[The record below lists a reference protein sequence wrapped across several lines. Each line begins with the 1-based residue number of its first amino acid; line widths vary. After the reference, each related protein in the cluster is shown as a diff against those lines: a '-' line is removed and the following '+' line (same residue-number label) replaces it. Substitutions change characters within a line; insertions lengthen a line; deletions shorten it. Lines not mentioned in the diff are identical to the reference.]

1 MGVPPEACLSFIST
15 GVGERGRGDIR
26 QREKTC
32 VAIARRI
39 GGLCYGYIHSPSLPL
54 VS

>member
-1 MGVPPEACLSFIST
+1 MGVPPEACLSVVST
-15 GVGERGRGDIR
+15 GVRERKRGGTH

-39 GGLCYGYIHSPSLPL
+39 GGLCYGYIYSRSLP
-54 VS
+54 